1 MKLTRTVRV
10 HRPIRTALAVLAVAA
25 VPAGA
30 VAVPATA
37 GDDRHPGKVSMVS
50 VGATGGGGDG
60 YSGLGGSSGVSAHG
74 RYVLFSSAATDLVA
88 GDTNGQVDVFVRD
101 TVAGRTTLVSVGAG
115 GVQGNGES
123 RPGSISADGRYVAF
137 DSLASNLFPGDTNNY
152 PDVFVRDLRSGRT
165 TVVSVGLNGPA
176 DLGGFYPDISA
187 DGRHVAFVSHAT
199 NLVPG
204 DTNDTQDI
212 FVRNLDTRHTERV
225 SLTAEGRQSD
235 LPSGDPS
242 ISGNGRVVAFTAIG
256 DGVVQVRDRDRSTT
270 RAISAG
276 VPADPRSFVVEHG
289 SADVSANGRFVVFN
303 VTGSLGVGIDF
314 IPNVWLRDLR
324 SNKLELIS
332 ADYQGNMSTALG
344 AASGSVSADGRY
356 VAFSTPGRTSR
367 TDRGAL
373 GDVYRLD
380 RKTGSLVWIT
390 HRQDQTD
397 PWGGRIGSFAP
408 GISDD
413 GQHVAFDSDD
423 TRLAGTPGPGTYE
436 RYLWSATTPR

>member
-1 MKLTRTVRV
+1 M
-10 HRPIRTALAVLAVAA
+10 
-25 VPAGA
+25 
-30 VAVPATA
+30 
-37 GDDRHPGKVSMVS
+37 
-50 VGATGGGGDG
+50 
-60 YSGLGGSSGVSAHG
+60 
-74 RYVLFSSAATDLVA
+74 
-88 GDTNGQVDVFVRD
+88 
-101 TVAGRTTLVSVGAG
+101 
-115 GVQGNGES
+115 
-123 RPGSISADGRYVAF
+123 
-137 DSLASNLFPGDTNNY
+137 
-152 PDVFVRDLRSGRT
+152 
-165 TVVSVGLNGPA
+165 VSVGLNGPA

-256 DGVVQVRDRDRSTT
+256 DGGVQVRDRDRSTT

-324 SNKLELIS
+324 SNKLES
-332 ADYQGNMSTALG
+332 
-344 AASGSVSADGRY
+344 
-356 VAFSTPGRTSR
+356 
-367 TDRGAL
+367 
-373 GDVYRLD
+373 
-380 RKTGSLVWIT
+380 
-390 HRQDQTD
+390 
-397 PWGGRIGSFAP
+397 
-408 GISDD
+408 
-413 GQHVAFDSDD
+413 
-423 TRLAGTPGPGTYE
+423 
-436 RYLWSATTPR
+436 